1 MKITQVVQ
9 KSDKEL
15 ANLLS
20 DQQAKLAELRVD
32 YRVKQVSN
40 IKELAAVRKTIA
52 RIKTIIRERAI
63 TAEAAHH
70 EQSTTWASCL

>member
-1 MKITQVVQ
+1 MKITEIVQ
-9 KSDKEL
+9 KTDKEL
-15 ANLLS
+15 ANMLT

-63 TAEAAHH
+63 TAEEAQD
-70 EQSTTWASCL
+70 E

>member
-1 MKITQVVQ
+1 MKITDIVQ

-15 ANLLS
+15 VTMLT

-40 IKELAAVRKTIA
+40 IKELAAVRKTVA
-52 RIKTIIRERAI
+52 RIKTIMRERAI
-63 TAEAAHH
+63 TAEESVQPA
-70 EQSTTWASCL
+70 EEETK